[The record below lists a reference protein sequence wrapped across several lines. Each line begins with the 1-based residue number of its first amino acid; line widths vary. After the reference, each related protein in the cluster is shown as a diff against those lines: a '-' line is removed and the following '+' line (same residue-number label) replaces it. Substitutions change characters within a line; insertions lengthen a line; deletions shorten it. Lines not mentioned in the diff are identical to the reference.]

1 MRIQKLITAVS
12 LMAGTAGSAMAQ
24 VTFQNLNFEAA
35 NLPVIPAGQYGGE
48 VAVFSALP
56 GWTAYLG
63 NTEQSE
69 VLHNYAYNS
78 TATVDILGPNWQE
91 TSGYTFGIIDGQYSV
106 FIQSGND
113 PNNVTTFDN
122 ASIAQTGSVPAN
134 AESLQFKAWQLYV
147 GTFSITFN
155 GNSLSPVVLSSGQGP
170 SGQPYTLYGADI
182 SPYAGQTGQLEF
194 TQLYNTADPSLL
206 LDDITFSPTAV
217 PEPSTLALVVIGGV
231 TFGMHE
237 WRKRGKSKR
246 R

>member
-1 MRIQKLITAVS
+1 M
-12 LMAGTAGSAMAQ
+12 
-24 VTFQNLNFEAA
+24 
-35 NLPVIPAGQYGGE
+35 PVIPAGQYGGE
-48 VAVFSALP
+48 VAVSSALP

-63 NTEQSE
+63 NTEQSQ

-122 ASIAQTGSVPAN
+122 ASIAQTGTVPAN

-147 GTFSITFN
+147 GRFSVTFN
-155 GNSLSPVVLSSGQGP
+155 GNSLSPVVLSTGQGP

-206 LDDITFSPTAV
+206 LDDITFSPNAV
-217 PEPSTLALVVIGGV
+217 PEPSTLALIVTGGLALAV
-231 TFGMHE
+231 RR
-237 WRKRGKSKR
+237 WRAKGS
-246 R
+246 